1 MKQIKIRYQYFR
13 YRLSSLAAIEQDSQV
28 RNFFYVLLR
37 KNGLLKH
44 IIESVF
50 RKRPNLTDEHLAYL
64 LFAALQYLTDFEY
77 DHLAKKQIKNRLD
90 KDIPTFSKQI
100 IEICQN
106 NNLSTQVPNRYSAL
120 QVALATMQKPNKSII
135 DLGCSAGW
143 GLMAL
148 NSELLRNFSS
158 SDIRIVNLANK
169 PVDLGRVVGLDSSSG
184 IKDLRWLSACI
195 FPEIKEKRNNLFQLW
210 NLLKAQ
216 EAKVETL
223 HMDVKNII
231 NNNDLEKRFDIVWT
245 SSTLYQIGNTFDESF
260 SEIRP
265 ALEFLLSPNGI
276 WIDAYYKKWD
286 IDFASVD
293 NPYQFTIYQNGNF
306 DKPLIFLKS
315 DSDNVFN
322 LEAGE
327 NFEESLTVLE
337 SIG

>member
-1 MKQIKIRYQYFR
+1 MKQSKIRYQYFR

-37 KNGLLKH
+37 KNGQLKN
-44 IIESVF
+44 IVESVF

-77 DHLAKKQIKNRLD
+77 DHLTKKQIKARLD
-90 KDIPTFSKQI
+90 KDIPTYSKQL
-100 IEICQN
+100 IEICQQ
-106 NNLSTQVPNRYSAL
+106 NNLSTQVFSRYSAL
-120 QVALATMQKPNKSII
+120 QVALAAIQKPHKSII

-143 GLMAL
+143 GLLAL
-148 NSELLRNFSS
+148 NSDLLRKFSS
-158 SDIRIVNLANK
+158 SDIRIINLATK
-169 PVDLGRVVGLDSSSG
+169 AVELSRVVGLDSSSG
-184 IKDLRWLSACI
+184 TNDIRWLSSCI
-195 FPEIKEKRNNLFQLW
+195 FPEIKEKRNNMVQLW

-216 EAKVETL
+216 ETKTEIL
-223 HMDVKNII
+223 HMDIKNVIR
-231 NNNDLEKRFDIVWT
+231 NNDLEKGFDIVWT